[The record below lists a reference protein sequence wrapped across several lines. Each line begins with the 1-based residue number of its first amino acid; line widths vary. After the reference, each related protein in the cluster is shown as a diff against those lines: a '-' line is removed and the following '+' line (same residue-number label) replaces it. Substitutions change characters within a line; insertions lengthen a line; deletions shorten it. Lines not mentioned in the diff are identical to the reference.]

1 MSVLHTLRL
10 RSDDVT
16 AAFQRAL
23 NRLVEDPTTDL
34 YKLLF
39 RCDSS

>member
-1 MSVLHTLRL
+1 
-10 RSDDVT
+10 VT

-23 NRLVEDPTTDL
+23 DRLVEDPTTDL
-34 YKLLF
+34 YQLLL